1 MKRKMNI
8 RGKKQNLSIH
18 QFDETLQKTIQDTVE
33 KERLEIENQ
42 NTKQAQ
48 TVKLDN
54 QESKSIDTNMLV
66 VDNHVK
72 PKDADPV
79 EVNEFDDDQDQLN
92 DREIVADV
100 DPLQSEPD
108 L

>member
-1 MKRKMNI
+1 
-8 RGKKQNLSIH
+8 
-18 QFDETLQKTIQDTVE
+18 
-33 KERLEIENQ
+33 
-42 NTKQAQ
+42 
-48 TVKLDN
+48 
-54 QESKSIDTNMLV
+54 MLV

-92 DREIVADV
+92 DREIVEDV